1 MQLTINPALEA
12 MNPGSGSFNWLFHNS
27 ENRSKTKPKFIQYI
41 GTEAWQEV
49 ANLQKAKKIKNGR
62 IHGIATQGPSL
73 QVKLNVFEKKY
84 LMVKHLW
91 VLHTTG
97 RMYV

>member
-12 MNPGSGSFNWLFHNS
+12 MNPGGGSFHWLFHNS

-49 ANLQKAKKIKNGR
+49 ANLQKAKKSNYKLVNPWYSNARTFSPSKIKCIVSALYHR
-62 IHGIATQGPSL
+62 PYVRLEKQQG
-73 QVKLNVFEKKY
+73 
-84 LMVKHLW
+84 W
-91 VLHTTG
+91 
-97 RMYV
+97 